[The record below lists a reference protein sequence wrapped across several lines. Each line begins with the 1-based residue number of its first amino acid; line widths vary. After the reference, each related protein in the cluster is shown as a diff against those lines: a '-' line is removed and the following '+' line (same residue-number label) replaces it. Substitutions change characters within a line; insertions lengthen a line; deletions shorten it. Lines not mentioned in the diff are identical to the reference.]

1 MVTLSVLDQ
10 SPIRRGA
17 TPQDAINETLRL
29 AEITDRLGYRR
40 YWLAEHHNSGG
51 LACASPE
58 ILIPMVAARTRN
70 LRVGSGGVMLSHYSP
85 LKVAETF
92 RMLEALYPGR
102 IDLGIGRAPGSDG
115 RTARALAHGP
125 GALGVEQYPEQL
137 ADLYGF
143 LTDDFPPNHPFRG
156 IRAMPAG
163 PQVPEIWLLGSTAE
177 SASLAAHFGWAFS
190 FAQFISPEGG
200 EGIVKAYRRHF
211 KPSPLLSEPRASLGV
226 SITCAETEEEA
237 ERLCWSRW
245 YWRATAFGGGRG
257 GVPPV
262 EEALAHQYSDQE
274 REYVEYM
281 RRLSIH
287 GTPEQVKAR
296 LLAMAEEYDVDEF
309 VVVTITYDFAARVRS
324 YELLAEAFN
333 LTPAPAAATGA
344 SGLRA

>member
-1 MVTLSVLDQ
+1 MLSVLDQ
-10 SPIRRGA
+10 SPIRRGG
-17 TPQDAINETLRL
+17 TPRDAINETLRL
-29 AEITDRLGYRR
+29 AEVCDRLGYRR

-58 ILIPMVAARTRN
+58 VLIPMVAARTQQI
-70 LRVGSGGVMLSHYSP
+70 RVGSGGVMLSHYSP

-92 RMLEALYPGR
+92 RMLEALHPGR

-125 GALGVEQYPEQL
+125 GALGIEHYPEQL

-143 LTDDFPPNHPFRG
+143 LTDDFPRNHPFHG
-156 IRAMPAG
+156 IHAMPAG
-163 PQVPEIWLLGSTAE
+163 PEMPEIWLLGSTAE

-200 EGIVKAYRRHF
+200 EGMIRAYKRHF
-211 KPSPLLSEPRASLGV
+211 KPSPLLAEPRASIGV
-226 SITCAETEEEA
+226 SVTCADTEEEA

-245 YWRATAFGGGRG
+245 YWRATALGGGRG

-262 EEALAHQYSDQE
+262 EEALAYSYTEQE
-274 REYVEYM
+274 REYIEYM

-296 LLAMAEEYDVDEF
+296 LLALGEAYGVDEF
-309 VVVTITYDFAARVRS
+309 VVVTITHDFAARVHS
-324 YELLAEAFN
+324 YELLAEAFG
-333 LTPAPAAATGA
+333 LSAPVPP
-344 SGLRA
+344 SPFPQS